1 MTDTAAAKPGAAFS
15 FMLDF
20 GPLLAYF
27 LAYKLIGGMSGMI
40 AGTLV
45 FMVAILIALSVSL
58 ARFGRVSPMTWISA
72 ILILGFGALT
82 LYFRDPRFI
91 QMKPTIIYTGF
102 ALLLFGG
109 LAAGKPL
116 LKYVFH
122 LAFEGLSDRGWMKLT
137 LNWALFFAAMAIV
150 NEVMR
155 ASLSFDTWLTIKVWG
170 ITILSLL
177 FAFANIPML
186 LRHGLTVPDD
196 DRKAADPTGDEQ
208 ADLPLPPV
216 PPQG

>member
-1 MTDTAAAKPGAAFS
+1 LTDKAAAKPGAAFN

-20 GPLLAYF
+20 GPLLLFF
-27 LAYKLIGGMSGMI
+27 LAYKLAGGPFI
-40 AGTLV
+40 ATGV
-45 FMVAILIALSVSL
+45 FMLAIVVAVIVSL
-58 ARFGRVSPMTWISA
+58 VRIGRVSPMLWISA
-72 ILILGFGALT
+72 VLVVGFGALT
-82 LYFRDPRFI
+82 LWLRDPRFI
-91 QMKPTIIYTGF
+91 QMKPTIIYAGF

-122 LAFEGLSDRGWMKLT
+122 LAFEGLSDKGWMKLT
-137 LNWALFFAAMAIV
+137 LNWALFFAAMAIL

-155 ASLSFDTWLTIKVWG
+155 AFLSFDTWLTVKVWG

-186 LRHGLTVPDD
+186 LRHGLTVPEDD
-196 DRKAADPTGDEQ
+196 KDSSDPADS
-208 ADLPLPPV
+208 ADAPLPPV

>member
-1 MTDTAAAKPGAAFS
+1 MTDKTAAKPGAAFN

-20 GPLLAYF
+20 GPLLLFF
-27 LAYKLIGGMSGMI
+27 LAYKLAGGPFVATG
-40 AGTLV
+40 V
-45 FMVAILIALSVSL
+45 FMLAIVVAVIVSL
-58 ARFGRVSPMTWISA
+58 VRLGRVSPMMWISA
-72 ILILGFGALT
+72 VLVVGFGALT
-82 LYFRDPRFI
+82 LWLRDPRFI
-91 QMKPTIIYTGF
+91 QMKPTIIYAGF

-122 LAFEGLSDRGWMKLT
+122 LAFEGLTDKGWMKLT

-155 ASLSFDTWLTIKVWG
+155 AWLSFDTWLTIKVWG

-186 LRHGLTVPDD
+186 LRHGLTVPEEE
-196 DRKAADPTGDEQ
+196 KEPEAADV
-208 ADLPLPPV
+208 PLPPV